1 MNITELKGIGAKTA
15 ENFNRLSVYTVSDL
29 VGLYPRDYD
38 VYHEPV
44 FVKDISHE
52 SEHTEVAVEGQVCK
66 SPDIY
71 GSGRLKILTVTIK
84 DYNGDSIKC
93 SWYNMPFLKNT
104 LRLGTRYVFRGR
116 LVNKRGWLLE
126 QPKMYTLAQYKE
138 LQGTLQPIYPLTKG
152 LTNNTVTKAVAQALE
167 KYNAGLE
174 KEYIPDYIRKRY
186 SLAEHNFSVVNI
198 HFPKTMEEYV
208 QARHRLAFEEFFL
221 FTLATLSLKSANE
234 RIPNSYV
241 IPESKE
247 KDQFLESLSY
257 SLTNAQLRTVSEV
270 AQDMSGEHL
279 CSRLIQGDVGS
290 GKTILAFLI
299 MAKFAHE
306 GYQTAIMAPTEVLAR
321 QHYDT
326 FQKWIA
332 MFELDFPVILLTGS
346 LTTKEKR
353 EAYARMETEQNA
365 MIIGTHALIQE
376 KALYQK
382 LALVVTDEQHR
393 FGVRQRET
401 LAYKSCRLPHVLVMS
416 ATPIPRTL
424 AIILYGDLDIS
435 VVDELPAERLPV
447 KNCVVGPKM
456 REKSWNFILDE
467 VQKGH
472 QAYII
477 CPLVEANEE
486 LELQDVTSYVK
497 KLEQYYGDRISVGLL
512 HGKMRPAEKNN
523 VMEAFVTGEIQVL
536 VSTTVVEV
544 GVNVPNAT
552 VMMIE
557 DAQRFGLAQLHQL
570 RGRVGRGNAQ
580 SYCILMN
587 SSNGKN
593 AKERLNILAGSNDGF
608 YIASED
614 LKMRGPGDF
623 FGVRQSGLM
632 EFKIA
637 DVFSDADMLSIASKE
652 AKEYVEKC
660 NLNDCEKDMRLETT
674 LKNAYKMTEYNTNI

>member
-167 KYNAGLE
+167 KYSAGLE

-290 GKTILAFLI
+290 GKTVVATIALI
-299 MAKFAHE
+299 NTVIA
-306 GYQTAIMAPTEVLAR
+306 GYQGALMAPTEILAR
-321 QHYDT
+321 QHYESLTQTLAPFD
-326 FQKWIA
+326 INI
-332 MFELDFPVILLTGS
+332 DLLVGS
-346 LTTKEKR
+346 LTKKQKEKVL
-353 EAYARMETEQNA
+353 EKIKNHETD
-365 MIIGTHALIQE
+365 ILIGTHALIE
-376 KALYQK
+376 DNVEFDNLGV
-382 LALVVTDEQHR
+382 VVTDEQHR
-393 FGVRQRET
+393 FGVRQRAKLST
-401 LAYKSCRLPHVLVMS
+401 KGNNPDILVMT

-424 AIILYGDLDIS
+424 ALILYGDLDIS
-435 VVDELPAERLPV
+435 IIDELPPGRQPIDTRAFESKKRDFIYSNFV
-447 KNCVVGPKM
+447 
-456 REKSWNFILDE
+456 RDEIEKGRQ
-467 VQKGH
+467 V
-472 QAYII
+472 YIV
-477 CPLVEANEE
+477 CPLVEESEAIEAKAAEDLRDE
-486 LELQDVTSYVK
+486 LKEKYFSDLNVEV
-497 KLEQYYGDRISVGLL
+497 L
-512 HGKMRPAEKNN
+512 HGKMKPSLKDKIMEDFKNN
-523 VMEAFVTGEIQVL
+523 KIQIL
-536 VSTTVVEV
+536 VSTTVIEV

-552 VMMIE
+552 LMIIE
-557 DAQRFGLAQLHQL
+557 NAERFGLAQLHQL
-570 RGRVGRGNAQ
+570 RGRVGRG
-580 SYCILMN
+580 SHKSHCILIY
-587 SSNGKN
+587 SSKTNVC
-593 AKERLNILAGSNDGF
+593 KERMEIMEETNDGF
-608 YIASED
+608 KISEKD
-614 LKMRGPGDF
+614 LEIRGPGEF
-623 FGVRQSGLM
+623 FGTRQHGIPELKVANI
-632 EFKIA
+632 FKHIKILKLA
-637 DVFSDADMLSIASKE
+637 QEESKFILKQDRNLE
-652 AKEYVEKC
+652 KSEHILLKQEIVEKFSSI
-660 NLNDCEKDMRLETT
+660 NKEISLN
-674 LKNAYKMTEYNTNI
+674 

>member
-44 FVKDISHE
+44 FVKDISCE

-167 KYNAGLE
+167 KYSTGLE

-186 SLAEHNFSVVNI
+186 SLAELNI

-290 GKTILAFLI
+290 GKTVVATLALI
-299 MAKFAHE
+299 NTVVA
-306 GYQTAIMAPTEVLAR
+306 GYQGALMAPTEVLAR
-321 QHYDT
+321 QHY
-326 FQKWIA
+326 
-332 MFELDFPVILLTGS
+332 ES
-346 LTTKEKR
+346 LTKGFEKAGLDINVELLVGSMTAKQKR
-353 EAYARMETEQNA
+353 EAYARIADGTA
-365 MIIGTHALIQE
+365 GIIVGTHALIQE
-376 KALYQK
+376 KVEYK
-382 LALVVTDEQHR
+382 ELALVITDEQHR
-393 FGVRQRET
+393 FGVNQRRD
-401 LAYKSCRLPHVLVMS
+401 LSQKGKSPHILVMS

-435 VVDELPAERLPV
+435 IIDEMPANRLPI
-447 KNCVVGPKM
+447 KNCVVDESYRKTALG
-456 REKSWNFILDE
+456 FIMKE
-467 VQKGH
+467 VSQGH
-472 QAYII
+472 QIYIV
-477 CPLVEANEE
+477 CPMVEASEVLDDVANVTEYTEE
-486 LELQDVTSYVK
+486 LKKSIRDGYGADTSV
-497 KLEQYYGDRISVGLL
+497 VCL
-512 HGKMRPAEKNN
+512 HGKMKAEEKNRILQDF
-523 VMEAFVTGEIQVL
+523 ADGKISIL
-536 VSTTVVEV
+536 VSTTVIEV
-544 GVNVPNAT
+544 GINNPNAT
-552 VMMIE
+552 VMMVE
-557 DAQRFGLAQLHQL
+557 NSERFGLAQLHQL
-570 RGRVGRGNAQ
+570 RGRVGRGNLQ
-580 SYCILMN
+580 SYCIFM
-587 SSNGKN
+587 SGK
-593 AKERLNILAGSNDGF
+593 KDKDTMERLNVLEKSNDGF
-608 YIASED
+608 YIAGED

-623 FGVRQSGLM
+623 FGIRQSGELM
-632 EFKIA
+632 FKVGDIYNH
-637 DVFSDADMLSIASKE
+637 ADMLRAAQDVYDRYGQEID
-652 AKEYVEKC
+652 AKLINKG
-660 NLNDCEKDMRLETT
+660 DDRLYTMPV
-674 LKNAYKMTEYNTNI
+674 L

>member
-152 LTNNTVTKAVAQALE
+152 LTNNAVTKAVAQALE
-167 KYNAGLE
+167 KYSAGLE

-290 GKTILAFLI
+290 GKTVVATIALI
-299 MAKFAHE
+299 NTVIA
-306 GYQTAIMAPTEVLAR
+306 GYQGALMAPTEVLAR
-321 QHYDT
+321 QHYES
-326 FQKWIA
+326 FVKG
-332 MFELDFPVILLTGS
+332 F
-346 LTTKEKR
+346 
-353 EAYARMETEQNA
+353 
-365 MIIGTHALIQE
+365 E
-376 KALYQK
+376 KAGLDIRVEHK
-382 LALVVTDEQHR
+382 ELALVITDEQHR
-393 FGVRQRET
+393 FGVNQRRDFSQKG
-401 LAYKSCRLPHVLVMS
+401 KSPHILVMS

-435 VVDELPAERLPV
+435 IIDEMPANRLPI
-447 KNCVVGPKM
+447 KNCVVDESYRPKAYA
-456 REKSWNFILDE
+456 FIHKQ
-467 VQKGH
+467 VASGRQC
-472 QAYII
+472 YVI
-477 CPLVEANEE
+477 CPMVEDSEAVEAENVVDYTAMLKKE
-486 LELQDVTSYVK
+486 LPDI
-497 KLEQYYGDRISVGLL
+497 RIEYL
-512 HGKMRPAEKNN
+512 HGKMRPSLKNE
-523 VMEAFVTGEIQVL
+523 VMERFAAHETDVL
-536 VSTTVVEV
+536 VSTTVIEV
-544 GVNVPNAT
+544 GVNVPNST
-552 VMMIE
+552 VMMVE
-557 DAQRFGLAQLHQL
+557 NSERFGLAQLHQL
-570 RGRVGRGNAQ
+570 RGRVGRGEYQ
-580 SYCILMN
+580 SYCIFVTGN
-587 SSNGKN
+587 KSEKIR
-593 AKERLNILAGSNDGF
+593 KRLEILNKSNDGF
-608 YIASED
+608 KIAEED
-614 LKMRGPGDF
+614 LRLRGPGDF
-623 FGVRQSGLM
+623 FGVRQSGD
-632 EFKIA
+632 FDFGIA
-637 DVFSDADMLSIASKE
+637 DVFTDAKTLKEASDAAKDMLKKDPELKLENNVYLKQKVA
-652 AKEYVEKC
+652 EYTIKCLEKI
-660 NLNDCEKDMRLETT
+660 NL
-674 LKNAYKMTEYNTNI
+674 

>member
-152 LTNNTVTKAVAQALE
+152 LTNNAVTKAVAQALE
-167 KYNAGLE
+167 KYSAGLE

-247 KDQFLESLSY
+247 KNQFLESLSY

-290 GKTILAFLI
+290 GKTVVATIALI
-299 MAKFAHE
+299 NTVIA
-306 GYQTAIMAPTEVLAR
+306 GYQGALMAPTEILAA
-321 QHYDT
+321 QHYKT
-326 FQKWIA
+326 LS
-332 MFELDFPVILLTGS
+332 ELYDGTGIRTELLIGQTRASEKKEILSRLASGEIDI
-346 LTTKEKR
+346 LV
-353 EAYARMETEQNA
+353 
-365 MIIGTHALIQE
+365 GTHSLIE
-376 KALYQK
+376 DPVEFAHLGM
-382 LALVVTDEQHR
+382 VVTDEQHR
-393 FGVRQRET
+393 FGVKQRE
-401 LAYKSCRLPHVLVMS
+401 RLETKGDNPHILVMT
-416 ATPIPRTL
+416 ATPIPRTMAL
-424 AIILYGDLDIS
+424 SVYGDLDVSSIRH
-435 VVDELPAERLPV
+435 LPPGRQPV
-447 KNCVVGPKM
+447 GTYAVGRNMLARIYRFMKKEM
-456 REKSWNFILDE
+456 NM
-467 VQKGH
+467 GH
-472 QAYII
+472 QVYVV
-477 CPLVEANEE
+477 CPLVEESEKADLAAAVSVYEE
-486 LELQDVTSYVK
+486 LRTKQFPEFCLGLVHGQMKAREKDEVT
-497 KLEQYYGDRISVGLL
+497 
-512 HGKMRPAEKNN
+512 
-523 VMEAFVTGEIQVL
+523 EAFVQGKIQML
-536 VSTTVVEV
+536 VATSVIEV

-552 VMMIE
+552 IMFIYGA
-557 DAQRFGLAQLHQL
+557 DRFGLSQLHQL
-570 RGRVGRGNAQ
+570 RGRVGRGKAK
-580 SYCILMN
+580 SYCILYSDN
-587 SSNGKN
+587 TSE
-593 AKERLNILAGSNDGF
+593 AAEFRLSLMTKIQDGF
-608 YIASED
+608 TLAEKDLLLRGSGEFFGTRQHGMDD
-614 LKMRGPGDF
+614 LKVANVIRDLPILEEARKAAREEISHGLDVKEELARRFHGEF
-623 FGVRQSGLM
+623 FSR
-632 EFKIA
+632 I
-637 DVFSDADMLSIASKE
+637 
-652 AKEYVEKC
+652 YH
-660 NLNDCEKDMRLETT
+660 
-674 LKNAYKMTEYNTNI
+674 

>member
-44 FVKDISHE
+44 FVTDISHE

-116 LVNKRGWLLE
+116 LVNKRGWFLE

-167 KYNAGLE
+167 KYSAGLE

-299 MAKFAHE
+299 MVKFAHE

-346 LTTKEKR
+346 LTAKEKR

-376 KALYQK
+376 KALYKK

-401 LAYKSCRLPHVLVMS
+401 LADKSSRLPHVLVMS

-512 HGKMRPAEKNN
+512 HGKMRPAEKNK

-637 DVFSDADMLSIASKE
+637 DVFSDADMLSIASEE

-674 LKNAYKMTEYNTNI
+674 LKNAYKMTEYSTNI